1 MPRNAPQTSAACTG
15 PRQGRGYAFPNGR
28 RAHWLI
34 VRAVVLAS
42 FLGALALTAQ
52 ASASGP
58 IAGALGALGTTATQQ
73 LAAVAH
79 DAPAVP
85 LPASASPA
93 TPAANDVAQAADPVP
108 QALAT
113 TTATVRAS
121 ESDVAERARAGR
133 PSESGAR
140 SESTVGQSGS
150 SSEPGL
156 AAVAERAGRVTPS
169 AGPTSTEPARVVPVR
184 IVTRA
189 HQIVSPAA
197 ERVAKRL
204 EHTVQGA
211 PVARHLGERAS
222 RVAGA
227 LIGTVVSF
235 AKAARSALS
244 ALPSLGT
251 ASPLL
256 PTIASPALP
265 GPQGTHAPT
274 TANQPSN
281 GQTPLATRETVAG
294 LAPATAVTPIA
305 TGATRAGPA
314 QAVTG
319 RRQAPP
325 NGHAGAQARHS
336 AEPSLTSRGAQPAPA
351 RARPALTSS
360 ALAPPPTPSP
370 DGVSPA
376 GDASAT
382 SGLSASTLLALAGL
396 LLLAGPRAMRRLRLA
411 NGSRRPAQF
420 VLIPERPG

>member
-1 MPRNAPQTSAACTG
+1 MPRNALQTSAACTG
-15 PRQGRGYAFPNGR
+15 PRQGLGYGFPNGR
-28 RAHWLI
+28 KAHRLI

-42 FLGALALTAQ
+42 FLGVLTLTAQ

-58 IAGALGALGTTATQQ
+58 MAGALGALGATATQQ

-79 DAPAVP
+79 DAPPVP
-85 LPASASPA
+85 LPAPASPA

-108 QALAT
+108 QALTT

-121 ESDVAERARAGR
+121 ASDVAERARVGR

-140 SESTVGQSGS
+140 SESTDGQSGS
-150 SSEPGL
+150 PSEPGL

-169 AGPTSTEPARVVPVR
+169 VGPTSTEPARIVPLR
-184 IVTRA
+184 TVTTA
-189 HQIVSPAA
+189 HEIVSPAA

-244 ALPSLGT
+244 ALPSLGK
-251 ASPLL
+251 ASPLQ

-265 GPQGTHAPT
+265 GPELTHAAT

-281 GQTPLATRETVAG
+281 GQTPLATSTTAAG
-294 LAPATAVTPIA
+294 LAPATAATPIA
-305 TGATRAGPA
+305 TGAIRAVPA
-314 QAVTG
+314 QAVTS

-325 NGHAGAQARHS
+325 KGHAAARARHS
-336 AEPSLTSRGAQPAPA
+336 AKPSLASRGAQPAPT
-351 RARPALTSS
+351 RAKPALTSS
-360 ALAPPPTPSP
+360 ALALPPTPSP
-370 DGVSPA
+370 GGVSPA
-376 GDASAT
+376 GGAGVSA
-382 SGLSASTLLALAGL
+382 GLSASTLLALAAL

-411 NGSRRPAQF
+411 AGSRRPAQF